1 MKGATMTQNTYF
13 DIAERITTNIAH
25 CAALSMKVVEA
36 DKGHLTLE
44 LPYSE
49 SIIGN
54 PATRVIH
61 GGALTALMD
70 SACGFSVILAL
81 EEPQVCPTLDLRI
94 DYMTSAE
101 PDLPV
106 YGTADVFRVTS
117 NVVFVKGIA
126 WQTSKEKP
134 IAHCVATFMRMQA
147 PKTNTDDQQTADHKK
162 TEKTAT
168 KEKHPSFKVET
179 SKLVSGPNDF
189 IFGHDIPYVKQL
201 GLESIQMGNELLFRL
216 PVNEE
221 NQGNPFLPAIHG
233 GATGGAMELAATAHV
248 MRSIEADSLP
258 KVVDFSIDYLRAGKM
273 EDIFIECDVVRQ
285 GRKIVNVHVI
295 AWQSKRE
302 QAIATARLHFLLKA

>member
-1 MKGATMTQNTYF
+1 MTKNTHF
-13 DIAERITTNIAH
+13 EIAEKITNGIAH
-25 CAALSMKVVEA
+25 CAALSMKVVKA

-44 LPYSE
+44 LPYNE

-54 PATRVIH
+54 PKTRVIH

-94 DYMTSAE
+94 DYMTSAK

-106 YGTADVFRVTS
+106 YGSADVYRVTS
-117 NVVFVKGIA
+117 NVVFVKGVA
-126 WQTSKEKP
+126 WQTSIDKP

-147 PKTNTDDQQTADHKK
+147 PEKK
-162 TEKTAT
+162 QVSEKKQVESAQAVDLNQSREKDKTAPKIT
-168 KEKHPSFKVET
+168 IDTEQLISD
-179 SKLVSGPNDF
+179 PNEF
-189 IFGHDIPYVKQL
+189 MFSQDIPYVKQL
-201 GLESIQMGNELLFRL
+201 GLEAIQMGDELLFRL
-216 PVNEE
+216 PVKKDNE
-221 NQGNPFLPAIHG
+221 GNPFLPAIHG

-248 MRSIEADSLP
+248 MRTINSNVLP
-258 KVVDFSIDYLRAGKM
+258 KVIDFSIDYLRAGRM
-273 EDIFIECDVVRQ
+273 EDIYIECDVVRQ

-302 QAIATARLHFLLKA
+302 QAIATARMHFLITP

>member
-1 MKGATMTQNTYF
+1 MTKDTYF
-13 DIAERITTNIAH
+13 DLAEKITTGIAH
-25 CAALSMKVVEA
+25 CAALSMKVIEA
-36 DKGHLTLE
+36 DKGHLTLA

-54 PATRVIH
+54 PSTRVIH

-70 SACGFSVILAL
+70 STCGFSVILAL
-81 EEPQVCPTLDLRI
+81 EELQVCPTLDLRI

-117 NVVFVKGIA
+117 NVVFVKGVA
-126 WQTSKEKP
+126 WQTSKDKP

-147 PKTNTDDQQTADHKK
+147 PKKDAKTDTPNNQKAEAA
-162 TEKTAT
+162 TEKP
-168 KEKHPSFKVET
+168 KSQSFKVET

-201 GLESIQMGNELLFRL
+201 GLEAIQMGNELLFRL
-216 PVNEE
+216 PVKKDNE
-221 NQGNPFLPAIHG
+221 GNPFLPAIHG

-248 MRSIEADSLP
+248 MRSIEASSLP

-285 GRKIVNVHVI
+285 GRKIVNVSVV

-302 QAIATARLHFLLKA
+302 QAIATARLHFLLKP